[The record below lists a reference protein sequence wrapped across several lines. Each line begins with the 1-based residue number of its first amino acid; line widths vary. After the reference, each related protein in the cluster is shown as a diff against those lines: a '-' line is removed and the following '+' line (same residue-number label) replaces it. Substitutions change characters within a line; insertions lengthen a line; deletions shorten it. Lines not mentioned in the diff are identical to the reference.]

1 MMDGNNVYIL
11 ESMFDGGDGY
21 FKGIMEWVYRGDV
34 GCGSGT
40 SCDDNNGR
48 NIPASSSNIIVER
61 VVFGLFGGNSVK
73 RESVIAV
80 GEFNVLNEN
89 IGWGLVRWIMVIWDT
104 SNTQYIRFKSCST
117 MTPGTLTDAG

>member
-21 FKGIMEWVYRGDV
+21 FKGIMERVYRGDV

-89 IGWGLVRWIMVIWDT
+89 IG
-104 SNTQYIRFKSCST
+104 
-117 MTPGTLTDAG
+117 